1 MSKEKKII
9 CFLSGVI
16 GGILLSIALL
26 GSGSLAK
33 TIKEPLGK
41 WYISTYSASSN
52 TPSGTHDT
60 SSGAYAKAGRTAA
73 VDLRNPLVPMGSWIY
88 IEGIGKRH
96 IEDYGGFGRY
106 NGGRRAV
113 DVFTDSNGYLVERK
127 VWLIRSETKK
137 ERKARKAKEKK
148 KREADQKKKRM
159 QEQKKPFK
167 LVYDPTL
174 LPWQIRTDKAII
186 PSGTV
191 LIQWSSFTW
200 AWLDVVDAGKNIG
213 RVIYI
218 GDRRAITYPLMEL
231 QDVIE
236 EAVG

>member
-1 MSKEKKII
+1 MREKKII
-9 CFLSGVI
+9 CLLAGIIV
-16 GGILLSIALL
+16 GILLSVALI
-26 GSGSLAK
+26 GNGAVAK

-41 WYISTYSASSN
+41 WYISTYSANCN
-52 TPSGTHDT
+52 TPSGTHHT
-60 SSGAYAKAGRTAA
+60 SSGAYATAGRTAA
-73 VDLRNPLVPMGSWIY
+73 VDLKNPLVPMGSWIY

-113 DVFTDSNGYLVERK
+113 DVFTNGSGYLVERR
-127 VWLIRSETKK
+127 VWLIRKETKK
-137 ERKARKAKEKK
+137 EKKVRKAKERK
-148 KREADQKKKRM
+148 KREAKKKRNRKK
-159 QEQKKPFK
+159 EQKKPFR
-167 LVYDPTL
+167 LIYDPTL
-174 LPWQIRTDKAII
+174 FPWQIRTDKDII

-191 LIQWSSFTW
+191 LVQWNSFTW

-218 GDRRAITYPLMEL
+218 GDRRAMTYPLMEL